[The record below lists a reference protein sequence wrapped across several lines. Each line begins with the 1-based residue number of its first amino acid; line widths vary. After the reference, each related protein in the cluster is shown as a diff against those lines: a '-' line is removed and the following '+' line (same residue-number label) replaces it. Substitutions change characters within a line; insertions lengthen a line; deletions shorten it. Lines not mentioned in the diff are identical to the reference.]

1 MKDHQSAITVAI
13 VVGILASAL
22 AGYAETD
29 ESAVIKELREQIQ
42 QLDQKVRILERRGEL
57 AQDVAVEKSKTLP
70 LITLGANGFNFSS
83 ADSNFV
89 AQIHG
94 LVQFDSR
101 TFFQDA
107 GVQNNDSFLLRRAR
121 PIISGTVFHDFDY
134 LFVPDFG
141 GTTVQIV
148 DANLTYRYSPEFQV
162 QAGKFKPSVGL
173 EQLQSDTA
181 LSFNERSLV
190 TDLLPNRDIGIQVK
204 GDLFGGLLSYA
215 AGIFNGVS
223 DFNSTT
229 SNSDPSDD
237 LKGFAGR
244 LFAQPFKNSTTPAL
258 RGIGFGVGASYGTE
272 RGANTT
278 PGYKTDGQHN
288 LFTYTNAV
296 ADGTHWRISPQASY
310 YYGPF
315 SLVGEYAVSDQR
327 VSRTTA
333 PVRSAELQNKAWQ
346 VTAGWVLTG
355 EDASYTGVTPRHTFD
370 PRNGQWGAF
379 QIVGRYE
386 TLDIDDQ
393 SFTFFANPNLSA
405 TEARA
410 WSVGLN
416 WYLNRDLRVNTSYS
430 HTAFSGGNGT
440 GSTVTRQP
448 EDVLFTRIQLAF

>member
-1 MKDHQSAITVAI
+1 MNNHQSAVTVAI

-22 AGYAETD
+22 SSHAETD
-29 ESAVIKELREQIQ
+29 DSTVIKELREEIQ

-57 AQDVAVEKSKTLP
+57 AEDAAVEKSKTLP

-94 LVQFDSR
+94 LLQFDNR
-101 TFFQDA
+101 TFFQD
-107 GVQNNDSFLLRRAR
+107 GGIQNNDSFLLRRAR
-121 PIISGTVFHDFDY
+121 PIISGTVFRDFDY
-134 LFVPDFG
+134 LFTPDFG
-141 GTTVQIV
+141 GSTVQIV

-173 EQLQSDTA
+173 EQLQADTA

-190 TDLLPNRDIGIQVK
+190 SDLIPNRDVGVQLK
-204 GDLFGGLLSYA
+204 GDLFGGVLSYA
-215 AGIFNGVS
+215 AGIFDGAP
-223 DFNSTT
+223 DYNSTT
-229 SNSDPSDD
+229 FNSDPSDD

-244 LFAQPFKNSTTPAL
+244 IFTQPLKNSKTAAV
-258 RGIGFGVGASYGTE
+258 RGIGFGVGGSYGTE

-278 PGYKTDGQHN
+278 PGFTTDGQQKF
-288 LFTYTNAV
+288 FTYTNAV
-296 ADGTHWRISPQASY
+296 ANGTHWRISPQASY

-315 SLVGEYAVSDQR
+315 SLVGEYVISDQR
-327 VSRTTA
+327 VSTA
-333 PVRSAELQNKAWQ
+333 SFARSADLQNKAWE

-355 EDASYTGVTPRHTFD
+355 EDASYTGVSPRHPFD

-379 QIVGRYE
+379 QLVGRYE
-386 TLDIDDQ
+386 TLDVDDRA
-393 SFTFFANPNLSA
+393 FTYFASPSLSA

-410 WSVGLN
+410 WAVGLN

-430 HTAFSGGNGT
+430 HTAFTGGNGT
-440 GSTVTRQP
+440 GSTVTKQP